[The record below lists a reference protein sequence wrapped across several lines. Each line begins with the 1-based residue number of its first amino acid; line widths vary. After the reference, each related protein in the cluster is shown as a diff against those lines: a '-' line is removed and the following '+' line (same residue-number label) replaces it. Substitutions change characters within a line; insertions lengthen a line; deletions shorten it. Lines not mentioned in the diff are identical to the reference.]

1 MPYSPINQGL
11 QHPGERVRFSH
22 PLLTEESET
31 LIFKA
36 SDFFY
41 LDYSVVVKYVV
52 QQESFRFQSS
62 RHP

>member
-36 SDFFY
+36 SGSFHF
-41 LDYSVVVKYVV
+41 LDNSNVVK
-52 QQESFRFQSS
+52 QESFLK
-62 RHP
+62 

>member
-31 LIFKA
+31 FQGFWLFHFPGN
-36 SDFFY
+36 SN
-41 LDYSVVVKYVV
+41 VVK
-52 QQESFRFQSS
+52 QESFLK
-62 RHP
+62 

>member
-31 LIFKA
+31 LNFKA
-36 SDFFY
+36 SGSFHF
-41 LDYSVVVKYVV
+41 LDNSNVVKYVV
-52 QQESFRFQSS
+52 KQELFLK
-62 RHP
+62 